1 MVDNNDGADNGEN
14 GTPTPD
20 ANKNIQAEFY
30 RKTEKL
36 ASEQASINQKL
47 EQIASML
54 NQKQQPAAP
63 TESEDDLEA
72 LAYKDP
78 KMYAKKVREAAA
90 MEASRVVDYRMQQQ
104 NQSNAVLSQ
113 LGAEYPELSDA
124 NSDLTKK
131 AVEYYKALS
140 KEDQMTPSAYK
151 VAVRDAAADLGLLPK
166 NKRKAAGDDSF
177 SFSGGDSST
186 PRNSQKRDAEVD
198 VRTLAFAE
206 ALGMNVKDKKVVD
219 RIKQRAQRKNWGK
232 YE

>member
-1 MVDNNDGADNGEN
+1 MANNDNADNGEN

-20 ANKNIQAEFY
+20 ANKNMQAEFY

-36 ASEQASINQKL
+36 ASEQAAISQKL
-47 EQIASML
+47 EQIAGML
-54 NQKQQPAAP
+54 TQKQQPAAQI
-63 TESEDDLEA
+63 ESEDDLEA

-78 KMYAKKVREAAA
+78 KQYARKVKEAAA

-140 KEDQMTPSAYK
+140 KEDQQTPSAYK

-166 NKRKAAGDDSF
+166 NKRKQSGDDSF
-177 SFSGGDSST
+177 SFSGGESGASKG
-186 PRNSQKRDAEVD
+186 NAKRDADVD

-206 ALGMNVKDKKVVD
+206 AIGMDVRDKKVVE